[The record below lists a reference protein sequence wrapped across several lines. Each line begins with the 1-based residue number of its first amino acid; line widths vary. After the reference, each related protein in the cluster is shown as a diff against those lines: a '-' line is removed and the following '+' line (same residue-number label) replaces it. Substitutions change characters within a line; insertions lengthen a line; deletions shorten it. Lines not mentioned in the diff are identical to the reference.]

1 MFFMISLIN
10 RHRKYLINYNQENI
24 NPLVIIK
31 IIIKEASH
39 TYKTGVRKKLYKRP
53 NSVVKE

>member
-1 MFFMISLIN
+1 MFLIN
-10 RHRKYLINYNQENI
+10 SLADRYYKYLINYDQGNI

-39 TYKTGVRKKLYKRP
+39 TRKTDVHKKLYKRS
-53 NSVVKE
+53 NSIVKE